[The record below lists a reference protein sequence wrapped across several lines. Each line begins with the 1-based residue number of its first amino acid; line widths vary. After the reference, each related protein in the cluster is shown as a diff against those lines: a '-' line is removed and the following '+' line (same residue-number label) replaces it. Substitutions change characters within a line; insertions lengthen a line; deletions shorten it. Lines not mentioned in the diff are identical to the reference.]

1 MKPFPKPRG
10 TLAEWRTSAA
20 ERDDLTTEDMRATDA
35 MAVFGTHP

>member
-1 MKPFPKPRG
+1 M
-10 TLAEWRTSAA
+10 TLTEWRTSAA